1 MCLPLGLSR
10 RRRWPATCQPTGVPT
25 CTSSGQS
32 EGSPRRQELDCSRDP
47 ADHASSL
54 DQPKAPESKSPPL
67 SAGCAPGRRGQNARF
82 QRRYPGRMASTAG
95 PLVDGPPSCAVARAA
110 ASHMLY
116 ARRPAARRAPVP
128 ACRTADAA
136 PRSAFWPAPALLLL
150 TAGVGR
156 IQARAAHARSA
167 LAW

>member
-54 DQPKAPESKSPPL
+54 DQPKAPESKSSPL
-67 SAGCAPGRRGQNARF
+67 SAGCAPGRRGQHARF
-82 QRRYPGRMASTAG
+82 QRRHPARMASTAG
-95 PLVDGPPSCAVARAA
+95 PLVDWPPCAVARAA
-110 ASHMLY
+110 ASHMMY

-128 ACRTADAA
+128 ACRTAAA
-136 PRSAFWPAPALLLL
+136 SPRSALLPAPLLLS
-150 TAGVGR
+150 
-156 IQARAAHARSA
+156 ISA
-167 LAW
+167 